1 MPDALRTLSS
11 PVDLE
16 SRHRISISH
25 RGFVVYCHIH
35 SLGYTTCGCGYKT
48 YIARD
53 SNFPVY
59 FLFLQ
64 QAKERVRTPAKNY
77 VPGSGALRAKN
88 LNPKTPKSGVKRPN
102 GAAGSSVKKVH
113 SNTFCTPSKIR
124 KLDYGKLNSTI
135 APGTFNK
142 PALPPPPAPAPVIVA
157 PPTKAALQKV
167 QAMLPPPLP
176 AVPRFSDLLEKD
188 FDTLPADSR
197 SSMFSLNL
205 SSSTSVDQ
213 PISSCSSV
221 ITQSTK

>member
-1 MPDALRTLSS
+1 MCLP
-11 PVDLE
+11 
-16 SRHRISISH
+16 
-25 RGFVVYCHIH
+25 
-35 SLGYTTCGCGYKT
+35 
-48 YIARD
+48 
-53 SNFPVY
+53 
-59 FLFLQ
+59 Q
-64 QAKERVRTPAKNY
+64 QAKERARTPAKNY
-77 VPGSGALRAKN
+77 VPGSGALKARN
-88 LNPKTPKSGVKRPN
+88 LNPKTPKSAAKRPN

-135 APGTFNK
+135 APGAFNK
-142 PALPPPPAPAPVIVA
+142 PAPPPPLQATAPQPAPVIVA

-188 FDTLPADSR
+188 FDALPADSR